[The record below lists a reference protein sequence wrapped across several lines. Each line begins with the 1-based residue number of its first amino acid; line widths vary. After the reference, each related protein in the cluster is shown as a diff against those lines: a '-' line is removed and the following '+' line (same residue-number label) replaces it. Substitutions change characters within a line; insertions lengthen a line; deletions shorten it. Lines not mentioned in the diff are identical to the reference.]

1 MLSYIMLCWA
11 VLCYTMLCYAMLC
24 HGMLYY
30 IILYY
35 IILYYNTRRCTYS
48 SHFVRY
54 GRIIAVHSENGT
66 DMQRARVLCS
76 CSPEFISVKV
86 GDAVTTVIWSVKM
99 SSSSATSVSLH
110 NLMFFWP
117 CIMNWLYINY
127 QLDALAIIYS

>member
-24 HGMLYY
+24 HGMLYYIILYYIILYYIILYY

-86 GDAVTTVIWSVKM
+86 GDAVTTVI
-99 SSSSATSVSLH
+99 
-110 NLMFFWP
+110 
-117 CIMNWLYINY
+117 
-127 QLDALAIIYS
+127 